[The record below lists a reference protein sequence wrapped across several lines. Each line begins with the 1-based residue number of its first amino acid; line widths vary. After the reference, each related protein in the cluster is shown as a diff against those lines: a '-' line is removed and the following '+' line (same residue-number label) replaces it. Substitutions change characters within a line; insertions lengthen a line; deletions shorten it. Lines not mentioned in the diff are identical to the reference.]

1 MSRIDRRDVAE
12 AISSGGVAFAWY
24 ALPDAVRSARARAGI
39 KVALLAPSLVI
50 AAAQT
55 RRATHAALPGTSGAT
70 PGTTQ
75 GTTPGATTSPPTDD
89 AGRPHTD
96 ADHPHADDRA
106 ATLARIRTLTSTAP
120 AVDLEDLDEPAHGS
134 RARLIRQGALLAS
147 GIVALGAVVAGTV
160 AAERGLFR
168 LGERLTTQGTR
179 WPHSK
184 IGLVAALAA
193 GGLSLAT
200 APLVPESESNS

>member
-55 RRATHAALPGTSGAT
+55 RRATHAALTGTPGAT

-75 GTTPGATTSPPTDD
+75 GATPGATTSPPTDD

-96 ADHPHADDRA
+96 ADYPHADDRA

-120 AVDLEDLDEPAHGS
+120 AVDLEELDASAHGS
-134 RARLIRQGALLAS
+134 RARLIRQGALFAS
-147 GIVALGAVVAGTV
+147 GILALGAVIAGTV
-160 AAERGLFR
+160 AAER
-168 LGERLTTQGTR
+168 LGERLATQGTR

-200 APLVPESESNS
+200 APLVAESESDS